1 MQSFQDRFKT
11 KSSTVSK
18 TGELDINPER
28 AVNKPTK
35 LQVHSPVIKTSGKTI
50 VEQQKSFDRYQVA
63 KVPGSATQSRKIIS
77 PRRQLSQA
85 PPSSFMTPLEEIQPV
100 QMKFTEFRPYT
111 LQDYQS
117 IKPNNYYILGGLGPS
132 NIGTEDWLRKKQL
145 IDKRNEYGRKVVKVN
160 REKTSDDNELD
171 IFEPSKNRSVVHE
184 RHSSAFT

>member
-28 AVNKPTK
+28 AVNKPSK
-35 LQVHSPVIKTSGKTI
+35 LQVHSPIKTSGKTI
-50 VEQQKSFDRYQVA
+50 VEQQKSFDRYQVT
-63 KVPGSATQSRKIIS
+63 KIPGSAAQSRKIIS
-77 PRRQLSQA
+77 PKRQLSQA
-85 PPSSFMTPLEEIQPV
+85 PPSSFMTPLEELQPV
-100 QMKFTEFRPYT
+100 QIKFTEFRPYT

-117 IKPNNYYILGGLGPS
+117 IKPSNYYTLGGLGPS

-160 REKTSDDNELD
+160 REKPINDNDLDDY
-171 IFEPSKNRSVVHE
+171 EPTKNRSVVHE